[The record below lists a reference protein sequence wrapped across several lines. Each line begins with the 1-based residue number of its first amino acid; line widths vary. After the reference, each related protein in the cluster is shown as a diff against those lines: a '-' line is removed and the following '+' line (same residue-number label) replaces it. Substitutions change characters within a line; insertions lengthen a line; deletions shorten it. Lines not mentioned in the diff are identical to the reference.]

1 VTKTIDEEPVKV
13 PTDVKD
19 IFIQG
24 AKFNGQSVEVST
36 TEDGKRILEI
46 NEDGSD
52 NKIDEIKVNGTPVT
66 PTNKSVSLTIPGIRV
81 NGSA

>member
-1 VTKTIDEEPVKV
+1 VTKTIDDETVKV

-24 AKFNGQSVEVST
+24 AKFNDRPVRVVT
-36 TEDGKRILEI
+36 TDDGKRILEI